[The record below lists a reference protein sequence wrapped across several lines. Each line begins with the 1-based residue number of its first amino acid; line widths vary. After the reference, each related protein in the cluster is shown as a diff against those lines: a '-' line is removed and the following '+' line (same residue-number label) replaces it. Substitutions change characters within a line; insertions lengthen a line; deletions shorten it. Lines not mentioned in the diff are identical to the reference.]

1 MAKENTE
8 DRSQNS
14 EGKRQKAEDRGQK
27 SEVRSQKGEV
37 GEMQT
42 APATDGD
49 LAAENA
55 ALKARITAMEAAK
68 SRLDGDEILIAA
80 KMAKGLRREQA
91 RAVIN
96 RQREFDGRK
105 QQQIKN

>member
-1 MAKENTE
+1 MGRENTE
-8 DRSQNS
+8 DRI
-14 EGKRQKAEDRGQK
+14 QKP
-27 SEVRSQKGEV
+27 EVRSQKSEDPGQKT
-37 GEMQT
+37 GS
-42 APATDGD
+42 GID

-55 ALKARITAMEAAK
+55 ALKARIAELESAK
-68 SRLDGDEILIAA
+68 SRLDADETLIAA

-105 QQQIKN
+105 QKQIKN